1 MKWYQLS
8 STKVIEQ
15 TKTKQTGLSSEER
28 QQRLQTNGPN
38 KIEEKQQL
46 KTWQKLAKQYHFSSG
61 ACQWLCR
68 LLARA

>member
-46 KTWQKLAKQYHFSSG
+46 KKRGKS
-61 ACQWLCR
+61 
-68 LLARA
+68 